1 MAQIK
6 KANRKSPSDELFIP
20 AVGGESNSSGEE
32 NNNSGETYGAEA
44 IKILKGLDAVRKRP
58 AMYIGSTGPEGLHH
72 LVYEVVDNSVDEAL
86 AGYCKNIEVIIH
98 HDGSC
103 TVIDDGRGI
112 PTEVHPGDP
121 QGRTAAEIVLTELH
135 AGGKFESKA
144 YKISG
149 GLHGVGVSVV
159 NALSEWLELEI
170 RQNGLVYQQ
179 SYERGRPAGPL
190 TVVGKTKTRGT
201 KITFKPDP
209 EIFETVE
216 FNADTLAQRLREL
229 AFLNKGLQITL
240 KDERTGRKEVF
251 NYKGGIL
258 SFVEHLNKNKT
269 PIHPKPIYLEGEKE
283 GVVVEIALQ
292 YNDGYAETIY
302 TFANNINTREG
313 GTHLIGFKSALT
325 RTVNSYGLKT
335 GIIKEGK
342 ETLTGEDIREGLTAV
357 VSVKL
362 PNPQF
367 EGQTKMKLG
376 NTEVKGIV
384 ESIVNDKLSA
394 YFEEN
399 PSVAKKIVEKALQAA
414 RAREAARK
422 AKELTRRKGLLED
435 TTLPGKLA
443 DCSEKDPALS
453 ELFIVEGDSAGGSA
467 KQARDRRY
475 QAILP
480 LRGKILN
487 VEKARFDKM
496 LSSEEIKVL
505 ITALGTGIGP
515 NDFDISKIRYHK
527 IILMTDADVDG
538 AHIRTLLLTFFFR
551 QMPQVIEK
559 GYLYI
564 AQPPLYRVKR
574 GKQEFYVQTD
584 TELQD
589 MLFKII
595 ETEVEIWANTSA
607 VTSATKTV
615 TSEDSNLRLL
625 KQEEV
630 SKKLKTVQ
638 NFIKLLDWFK
648 QKRIDPDILWFLLSH
663 GVSRDTFKAKSRV
676 KELLTQLK
684 SILPDLQTSEI
695 EEDEEHGGYRFQ
707 IKRQNYKMT
716 IDFELVSMPE
726 YKELELLYRNRED
739 FIPPYRVVTKAQAS
753 VTSHPSAIQEFKTD
767 AELIDYI
774 LSLSKKG
781 LTIQRYKGLG
791 EMNPQQLW
799 ETTMDPEKRSLLKV
813 TIEDSVKAD
822 EIFTILMG
830 DQVEPRKEFI
840 MRHALE
846 VRNLDI

>member
-1 MAQIK
+1 MADK
-6 KANRKSPSDELFIP
+6 KQAQEL
-20 AVGGESNSSGEE
+20 GLND
-32 NNNSGETYGAEA
+32 NETYGAEA

-112 PTEVHPGDP
+112 PTEPHPGDP
-121 QGRTAAEIVLTELH
+121 EGRSAAEIVLTELH

-179 SYERGRPAGPL
+179 SYERGRPKTPL
-190 TVVGKTKTRGT
+190 TVVGKTKARGT

-209 EIFETVE
+209 EIFETTE

-229 AFLNKGLQITL
+229 AFLNRGLQITL

-251 NYKGGIL
+251 NYKGGIV

-269 PIHPKPIYLEGEKE
+269 PIHAKPIYIEGEKE
-283 GVVVEIALQ
+283 DVIVEIAIQ

-325 RTVNSYGLKT
+325 RTVNSYGLKA
-335 GIIKEGK
+335 GILKEGK
-342 ETLTGEDIREGLTAV
+342 DTLTGEDIREGLTAV

-384 ESIVNDKLSA
+384 ESLVNDRLSQ

-399 PSVAKKIVEKALQAA
+399 PSVARKIVEKALQAA

-422 AKELTRRKGLLED
+422 AKELTRRKGLLDD

-443 DCSEKDPALS
+443 DCTEKDPGLS

-467 KQARDRRY
+467 KQARDRRF

-515 NDFDISKIRYHK
+515 DDFDISKIRYHK

-551 QMPQVIEK
+551 QMPEVIEK

-584 TELQD
+584 AELQD
-589 MLFKII
+589 MLLKII
-595 ETEVEIWANTSA
+595 QNEVEVIAGGKKIS
-607 VTSATKTV
+607 
-615 TSEDSNLRLL
+615 SEELPKN
-625 KQEEV
+625 
-630 SKKLKTVQ
+630 LKTLQ
-638 NFIKLLDWFK
+638 AIDKLLQWFK
-648 QKRIDPDILWFLLSH
+648 ERRVDPDVLMFLVARSVTKETL
-663 GVSRDTFKAKSRV
+663 KAKTRV
-676 KELLTQLK
+676 KELLSSLK
-684 SILPDLQTSEI
+684 EQIPDAQTGEI
-695 EEDEEHGGYRFQ
+695 EEDEEHGGYKFKV
-707 IKRQNYKMT
+707 KRQTYRFT
-716 IDFELVSMPE
+716 VDYELVASPD
-726 YKELELLYRNRED
+726 YKELESLYRSRQD
-739 FIPPYRVVTKAQAS
+739 FVAPYKVMVHKKEETAQS
-753 VTSHPSAIQEFKTD
+753 GTVLSQKEFEFRTD
-767 AELIDYI
+767 KELLEYV

-791 EMNPQQLW
+791 EMNPAQLW
-799 ETTMDPEKRSLLKV
+799 ETTMDPEKRSLLRV

-840 MRHALE
+840 MKHALE